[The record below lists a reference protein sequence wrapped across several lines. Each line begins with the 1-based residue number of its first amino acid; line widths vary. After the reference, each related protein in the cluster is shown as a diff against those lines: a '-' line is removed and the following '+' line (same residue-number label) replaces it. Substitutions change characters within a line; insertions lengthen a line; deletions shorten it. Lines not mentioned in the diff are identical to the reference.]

1 MKGAKT
7 VDEFVSSQERFADLV
22 GELRAAL
29 VATPLA
35 ETVKWGAPCYTY
47 EGKNVVTIGA
57 FKNHCALWFHLGA
70 LMSDEGARF
79 EDPEAVNSKA
89 KAMRQWRFGEDDE
102 VDAGEIASYV
112 DEAIELVE
120 SGAKVSPEKK
130 TGVDVPPELEAALA
144 KSAPAR
150 KAFAA
155 LTPGKQREYAAHV
168 AEAKQAATKARR
180 VEKILPMIREGV
192 GLHDRYRNC

>member
-7 VDEFVSSQERFADLV
+7 VDEYVSSQERFGDLV
-22 GELRAAL
+22 RDLRAAL

-47 EGKNVVTIGA
+47 SGKNVVTIGA
-57 FKNHCALWFHLGA
+57 FKEHCALWFHLGA
-70 LMSDEGARF
+70 LMSDAEARF
-79 EDPEAVNSKA
+79 EDSEAVNSKA
-89 KAMRQWRFGEDDE
+89 KGMRQWRFTEDDE
-102 VDAGEIASYV
+102 VDAHEIAAYV

-120 SGAKVSPEKK
+120 SGAKIAPEKK
-130 TGVDVPPELEAALA
+130 SGVDVPPELEAALA
-144 KSAPAR
+144 KSGPAR
-150 KAFAA
+150 KAFEA

-180 VEKILPMIREGV
+180 VERILPMIRKGV

>member
-7 VDEFVSSQERFADLV
+7 VDEFVSSQERFGGLV

-29 VATPLA
+29 LATPLT
-35 ETVKWGAPCYTY
+35 ETVKWGAPCYTHS
-47 EGKNVVTIGA
+47 GKNVVTIGA

-70 LMSDEGARF
+70 LMADAEARF
-79 EDPEAVNSKA
+79 EDPDAVNSKA
-89 KAMRQWRFGEDDE
+89 KGMRQWRFTDDDA
-102 VDAGEIASYV
+102 VDADRIAAYV

-120 SGAKVSPEKK
+120 SGAKIAPEKRS
-130 TGVDVPPELEAALA
+130 GVDVPPELEAALA

-150 KAFAA
+150 RAFEA

-168 AEAKQAATKARR
+168 ADAKQAATKARR
-180 VEKILPMIREGV
+180 VEKILPMIRRGV
-192 GLHDRYRNC
+192 GLHDRYRSD